1 MNLWMP
7 MFLPMIPTNNMKPP
21 TVYAILNSICN
32 FDAETQTKI
41 VDLAKVGRTK
51 IFNFDYPLSEKVDK
65 EKFECM
71 ILNHF
76 LQRRIN
82 FQTITGFQ
90 IQLNVKLNEI
100 MPLYNKMFDSLDD
113 WNIFEDG
120 EKTTHDSTDDRS
132 INVETDNTRNNNTKI
147 ISNNSL
153 ESNSTTTSDITSDL
167 RYSKMPQNELQN
179 IKDGKYVTDYNYN
192 QDNATNTDNSN
203 SSGNSNSTSE
213 SNDINNINT
222 NTKDNNILHE
232 EWNKSP
238 ADKIAIYKEFQ
249 ENIKSIYGMI
259 FKDLECL
266 FYGLE

>member
-1 MNLWMP
+1 MNFLMP
-7 MFLPMIPTNNMKPP
+7 MFIPMIPTNNMKPP

-100 MPLYNKMFDSLDD
+100 MPLYNKMFDSLDG

-120 EKTTHDSTDDRS
+120 EKTTHDSIDDRTT
-132 INVETDNTRNNNTKI
+132 NVENTA
-147 ISNNSL
+147 NNSL
-153 ESNSTTTSDITSDL
+153 SSNSNTTSENISDL

-179 IKDGKYVTDYNYN
+179 IKDGKYITEYNYN
-192 QDNATNTDNSN
+192 QDNATNTDESTSTGS
-203 SSGNSNSTSE
+203 SSGTS
-213 SNDINNINT
+213 

-232 EWNKSP
+232 EWNRSP

-249 ENIKSIYGMI
+249 ENLKSIYGMI
-259 FKDLECL
+259 FKDIECL
-266 FYGLE
+266 FYGLV

>member
-1 MNLWMP
+1 MNFWMP
-7 MFLPMIPTNNMKPP
+7 MFMPMIPTNNMKPP
-21 TVYAILNSICN
+21 TIYAILNSICN

-41 VDLAKVGRTK
+41 IDLAKVGRTK
-51 IFNFDYPLSEKVDK
+51 IFNFDYPLSNKVDK

-100 MPLYNKMFDSLDD
+100 MPLYNKMFDSLDG

-120 EKTTHDSTDDRS
+120 EKTIHDSRDDRTT
-132 INVETDNTRNNNTKI
+132 NVEN
-147 ISNNSL
+147 SANNSL
-153 ESNSTTTSDITSDL
+153 SSNSNTTSENISDL

-192 QDNATNTDNSN
+192 QDNATNTDESTSTGS
-203 SSGNSNSTSE
+203 SSGTS
-213 SNDINNINT
+213 

-249 ENIKSIYGMI
+249 ENLKSIYGMI

-266 FYGLE
+266 FYGLV

>member
-1 MNLWMP
+1 MNVWMP
-7 MFLPMIPTNNMKPP
+7 MFMPMIPTNNMKPP

-71 ILNHF
+71 ILNNF

-100 MPLYNKMFDSLDD
+100 MPMYNKMFDSLDG

-120 EKTTHDSTDDRS
+120 EKTTHDSKDDR
-132 INVETDNTRNNNTKI
+132 ITNVEN
-147 ISNNSL
+147 SANNSL
-153 ESNSTTTSDITSDL
+153 SSNSNTTSENISDL

-192 QDNATNTDNSN
+192 QDNATNTDESTSTGS
-203 SSGNSNSTSE
+203 SSGTS
-213 SNDINNINT
+213 

-232 EWNKSP
+232 EWIKSP

-249 ENIKSIYGMI
+249 ENLKSIYGMI

-266 FYGLE
+266 FYGLV

>member
-1 MNLWMP
+1 MNFWMP
-7 MFLPMIPTNNMKPP
+7 MFIPMIPTNNMKPP

-100 MPLYNKMFDSLDD
+100 MPLYNKMFDSLDG

-120 EKTTHDSTDDRS
+120 EKTTHDSTDERTT
-132 INVETDNTRNNNTKI
+132 NVENTA
-147 ISNNSL
+147 NNSL
-153 ESNSTTTSDITSDL
+153 SSNSNTTSENISDL

-179 IKDGKYVTDYNYN
+179 IKDGKYITEYNYN
-192 QDNATNTDNSN
+192 QDNATNTDESTSTGS
-203 SSGNSNSTSE
+203 SSGTS
-213 SNDINNINT
+213 

-232 EWNKSP
+232 EWNRSP

-249 ENIKSIYGMI
+249 ENLKSIYGMI

-266 FYGLE
+266 FYGLV